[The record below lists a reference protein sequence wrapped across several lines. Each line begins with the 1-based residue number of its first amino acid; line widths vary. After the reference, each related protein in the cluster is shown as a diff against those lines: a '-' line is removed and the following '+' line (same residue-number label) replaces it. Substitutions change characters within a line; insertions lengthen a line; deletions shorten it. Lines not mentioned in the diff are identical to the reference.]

1 MKDVK
6 DVEKEFPIEFLT
18 KQAQKLFFEG
28 FTFALFVKKGDYL
41 HAGADSGYLALN
53 EKDENLLSLGD
64 TPREYAANRYAFFVI
79 MSLILKQFI
88 ERLEKETTTIM
99 KNYLQDKHLLNEIER
114 LLHSNGNPSR
124 GGDDDDE
131 DDEDEEDDE
140 E

>member
-18 KQAQKLFFEG
+18 EQAQKLFFEG

-41 HAGADSGYLALN
+41 HAGKDSGYLALN

-79 MSLILKQFI
+79 MGVILKQFI
-88 ERLEKETTTIM
+88 ERLEDETKTVVQ
-99 KNYLQDKHLLNEIER
+99 NYLQDKHLLNEIER
-114 LLHSNGNPSR
+114 LLHAAKNPSR

-131 DDEDEEDDE
+131 DDEDEDDE